1 MVKMG
6 TVWDRAIEFLSDHV
20 AIVVPIALLAIF
32 VPASITGSLSPL
44 WAIAGSGLKS
54 LLALL
59 SLAFAILGVWGQLAI
74 SALAIDPAVGG
85 GAGRVATARLL
96 PALGVY
102 LVLAIVLGL
111 LVLPIGFIL
120 AAGGTDITQF
130 RMGANPANL
139 PAGVAGTVALYG
151 IVLLIAL
158 LFIGARLVLTTP
170 VIVAERR
177 ELGAIAR
184 AFALSR
190 GLTWKLVGVIL
201 LYVVVANVAL
211 LAAQSVFGSILGLLS
226 RGEGPV
232 TMASVIT
239 AIAVA
244 AVQAA
249 FTVLAT
255 AFVAKLYVAVVR
267 ERDGA
272 AAAPLDR
279 EPA

>member
-1 MVKMG
+1 
-6 TVWDRAIEFLSDHV
+6 
-20 AIVVPIALLAIF
+20 
-32 VPASITGSLSPL
+32 
-44 WAIAGSGLKS
+44 
-54 LLALL
+54 
-59 SLAFAILGVWGQLAI
+59 
-74 SALAIDPAVGG
+74 
-85 GAGRVATARLL
+85 VATARLL

-151 IVLLIAL
+151 IVLLIVL

-177 ELGAIAR
+177 GLSAIPR

-201 LYVVVANVAL
+201 LYVAVANVAS

-232 TMASVIT
+232 TVASVIT

-255 AFVAKLYVAVVR
+255 AFVAKLYVAVMH

-272 AAAPLDR
+272 AAVPLDSD
-279 EPA
+279 PA

>member
-20 AIVVPIALLAIF
+20 AIVIPIALLAIF
-32 VPASITGSLSPL
+32 VPSSITGSLSPL
-44 WAIAGSGLKS
+44 WATAGSGLKA
-54 LLALL
+54 LLAML
-59 SLAFAILGVWGQLAI
+59 SLVFAILGVWGQLAI
-74 SALAIDPAVGG
+74 SALAIDPAAGR

-96 PALGVY
+96 SAIGVY
-102 LVLAIVLGL
+102 LVVAIVLGL
-111 LVLPIGFIL
+111 LLLPIGFIL
-120 AAGGTDITQF
+120 AASGVDVTQL
-130 RMGANPANL
+130 RIGANPASL
-139 PAGVAGTVALYG
+139 PAGVAGTVTLYVVVLL
-151 IVLLIAL
+151 IVLLFL
-158 LFIGARLVLTTP
+158 GARLVLATP

-177 ELGAIAR
+177 GLGAIAR

-201 LYVVVANVAL
+201 LYVVVANVAS

-232 TMASVIT
+232 TMASVIA

-255 AFVAKLYVAVVR
+255 AFVAKLYVAVVHER
-267 ERDGA
+267 ESA
-272 AAAPLDR
+272 AAVPLDS

>member
-20 AIVVPIALLAIF
+20 AIIVPIALLAIF
-32 VPASITGSLSPL
+32 VPTSITGSLSPL
-44 WAIAGSGLKS
+44 WSTAGSGLKA
-54 LLALL
+54 LLAVL
-59 SLAFAILGVWGQLAI
+59 SLAFAAVGVWGQLAI
-74 SALAIDPAVGG
+74 SALAIDPAAGR

-102 LVLAIVLGL
+102 LVLAILLGL

-120 AAGGTDITQF
+120 AASGTDIMQL
-130 RMGANPANL
+130 RMANPASL

-151 IVLLIAL
+151 IVLLIAV
-158 LFIGARLVLTTP
+158 LFLGARLALTTP

-177 ELGAIAR
+177 GLGAIPR

-201 LYVVVANVAL
+201 LYLVVANVAS

-232 TMASVIT
+232 TVASVIT
-239 AIAVA
+239 AVVVA

-255 AFVAKLYVAVVR
+255 AFLAKLYVAIMH

-272 AAAPLDR
+272 AAVPLDS